1 MPSARRR
8 SPADGARLVGV
19 EPAGRTYVW
28 DLATGTVGRRARHA
42 ARYRPGDRGESDRRI
57 ASIAIGSS
65 GRGISLYDLDSEQ
78 VIGDRL
84 YGHGSGI
91 RDLAYSA
98 DGRYLVSI
106 ADDGLI
112 GLWGDN
118 DAAGLIAQPV
128 APDAHNVAYSA
139 DGRHALVRNT
149 FTSRHEVPRRG
160 NAR

>member
-1 MPSARRR
+1 M
-8 SPADGARLVGV
+8 
-19 EPAGRTYVW
+19 Y
-28 DLATGTVGRRARHA
+28 DLA
-42 ARYRPGDRGESDRRI
+42 GER
-57 ASIAIGSS
+57 
-65 GRGISLYDLDSEQ
+65 

-84 YGHGSGI
+84 FGHGSGI

-118 DAAGLIAQPV
+118 GAAGLIAQPV

-139 DGRHALVRNT
+139 HGRHALVRNS
-149 FTSRHEVPRRG
+149 FTNRQEVRDAMRWTSPG
-160 NAR
+160 C